1 MKSRQSIK
9 ELHGISLVGISFS
22 IGKHVLKEVASKEE
36 IETFLKNV
44 KGLED
49 VKRKY
54 YSGDSSYF
62 NNANMCRSGM
72 QLPEYGSWFRPWIM
86 SDQYR
91 DKYFRL
97 KAENSGIRKLW
108 RQKYTDS
115 FSGDTLYYS
124 SRRIALDTSTGKY
137 GKVWKGYANSN
148 YNASSK
154 MNTYVYV
161 GHNELGD
168 VELMLNS
175 DNSIRVLPRG
185 ASICDAIRKLDT
197 PLENPE

>member
-36 IETFLKNV
+36 IETFLKNM

-62 NNANMCRSGM
+62 NNANMLKM
-72 QLPEYGSWFRPWIM
+72 PTYGDYFRPWIM
-86 SDQYR
+86 NGQYR
-91 DKYFRL
+91 DKYFKL
-97 KAENSGIRKLW
+97 KAENAGIRKLW

-115 FSGDTLYYS
+115 FSSETLYYS
-124 SRRIALDTSTGKY
+124 SRRISLDISTGKY
-137 GKVWKGYANSN
+137 GKVWKGYSCST
-148 YNASSK
+148 YVASSK
-154 MNTYVYV
+154 ISTYVYI

-185 ASICDAIRKLDT
+185 ASICDSIRKLDT
-197 PLENPE
+197 PLEKAG

>member
-22 IGKHVLKEVASKEE
+22 VGKHVLKEVASKEE
-36 IETFLKNV
+36 IETFLKNM

-54 YSGDSSYF
+54 YSGDPSYF
-62 NNANMCRSGM
+62 GNSKMM
-72 QLPEYGSWFRPWIM
+72 KLPTYGDWFRPWIM
-86 SDQYR
+86 ADQYR
-91 DKYFRL
+91 SKYFRL
-97 KAENSGIRKLW
+97 EAENTGMRKLW
-108 RQKYTDS
+108 REKYTDS

-124 SRRIALDTSTGKY
+124 SRRISLDISTGKY
-137 GKVWKGYANSN
+137 GKVWKGYPSSS

-185 ASICDAIRKLDT
+185 ASICDAIRKLDM
-197 PLENPE
+197 PLENAG